1 MLMMALTSSEVFAN
15 KTVKVDE
22 YMIQMPGSVDQI
34 ALDYVFCK
42 SNDKR
47 RSMRQMTERM
57 EAARVVN
64 AAELARAYLKT
75 GFCKR
80 VIKDIESSVK
90 GLRKYY
96 LKVTMEAGLAPNMPF
111 TDQTED
117 NGTTS
122 AKKAGGVFKKIGK
135 FLGKIFGGGGGV
147 SGSSKHTK
155 TTTSSTTTSSDGST
169 TTTSERTKVC
179 DVSFEL
185 GGSSGGGRTPP
196 FNPEVPPAG

>member
-1 MLMMALTSSEVFAN
+1 
-15 KTVKVDE
+15 
-22 YMIQMPGSVDQI
+22 
-34 ALDYVFCK
+34 
-42 SNDKR
+42 
-47 RSMRQMTERM
+47 
-57 EAARVVN
+57 
-64 AAELARAYLKT
+64 
-75 GFCKR
+75 
-80 VIKDIESSVK
+80 
-90 GLRKYY
+90 
-96 LKVTMEAGLAPNMPF
+96 MEAGLAPNMPF